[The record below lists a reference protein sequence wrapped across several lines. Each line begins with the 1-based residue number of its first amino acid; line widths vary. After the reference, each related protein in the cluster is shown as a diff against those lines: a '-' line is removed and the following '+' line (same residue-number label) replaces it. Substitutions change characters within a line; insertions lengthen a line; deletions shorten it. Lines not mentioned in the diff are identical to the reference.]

1 MTRSSTRLWVAGTV
15 LVALVVV
22 AASWFTLVAPKRAEA
37 AALQQQ
43 TVDTDAQNADLQVRI
58 AELEAQ
64 FEDLP
69 ERRAELE
76 EVRRSM
82 PVTPDLPTLVR
93 DLDAMADRA
102 GVTLMNVAPGQPVAV
117 VDPTAAPAAVTPEAG
132 TDGAAAD
139 GAAADG
145 TVTPVE
151 PAGPQLYQ
159 LPTTVVVVGEFFKA
173 ELFLR
178 EVQAEMKRALLVE
191 TLAIQAEQSADA
203 SGGKPATENGDITM
217 TLTGS
222 VFVLSDPATDTASG
236 GTGTGVAAD
245 PAAPTA
251 TEQTTDGSTTS

>member
-15 LVALVVV
+15 VVALVVV
-22 AASWFTLVAPKRAEA
+22 AASWFGLVAPKRAEA
-37 AALQQQ
+37 AGLQQQ
-43 TVDTDAQNADLQVRI
+43 TVDTDAQNADLQTRI

-69 ERRAELE
+69 ERRAELA

-93 DLDAMADRA
+93 DLDDMADRT
-102 GVTLMNVAPGQPVAV
+102 GVTLMNVAPGQPLAV
-117 VDPTAAPAAVTPEAG
+117 VDPSATPEAVTPEAG
-132 TDGAAAD
+132 TDA
-139 GAAADG
+139 AAADG
-145 TVTPVE
+145 TVTPAV

-178 EVQAEMKRALLVE
+178 ELQAEMKRALLVE
-191 TLAIQAEQSADA
+191 TLSIQAEQSAAA
-203 SGGKPATENGDITM
+203 SGGKPATDNGDITM

-222 VFVLSDPATDTASG
+222 VFVLSDPAADSSLDATVDGA
-236 GTGTGVAAD
+236 GTGVAAD
-245 PAAPTA
+245 PAAPPA
-251 TEQTTDGSTTS
+251 TEQTPDGSTTS